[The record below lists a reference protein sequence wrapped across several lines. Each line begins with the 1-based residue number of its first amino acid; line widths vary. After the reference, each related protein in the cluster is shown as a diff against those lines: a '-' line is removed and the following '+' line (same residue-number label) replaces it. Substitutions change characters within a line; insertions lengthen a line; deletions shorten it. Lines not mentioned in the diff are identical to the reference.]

1 MQSTAE
7 DGSRERASKQGRGE
21 KQKTKASKQAR
32 REEQVGR
39 AHCSDHG
46 DGLEM
51 AGHVCMPK
59 MDAMHLIGAEG
70 ISFCLIEQTN
80 QLP

>member
-1 MQSTAE
+1 MKARRDQ
-7 DGSRERASKQGRGE
+7 ASKEGE
-21 KQKTKASKQAR
+21 KRKGQRQASKQAR

-39 AHCSDHG
+39 AHCIDNV